1 LGKSLKTWLT
11 ACLFLWYDKS
21 YFSYLT
27 IFMKKNH
34 QAGVFV
40 DEEMFY
46 GTTVIGA
53 RGQLVVPKEIR
64 EKLKVKSGDKFF
76 VVGHYG
82 KIILIPEAEARLV
95 VNRLTKHLKNFT
107 F

>member
-1 LGKSLKTWLT
+1 
-11 ACLFLWYDKS
+11 
-21 YFSYLT
+21 
-27 IFMKKNH
+27 MKKNH